1 MRSHGST
8 VLHTLPGKRSSNLY
22 GVYLGF
28 IVFVLVAGLLGLAWN
43 LTNRSSDTVANSVDL
58 KEKEVIIVLGGG
70 LTR

>member
-28 IVFVLVAGLLGLAWN
+28 LFFVFV
-43 LTNRSSDTVANSVDL
+43 
-58 KEKEVIIVLGGG
+58 GG
-70 LTR
+70 LVGVAWDINNIMFNQM